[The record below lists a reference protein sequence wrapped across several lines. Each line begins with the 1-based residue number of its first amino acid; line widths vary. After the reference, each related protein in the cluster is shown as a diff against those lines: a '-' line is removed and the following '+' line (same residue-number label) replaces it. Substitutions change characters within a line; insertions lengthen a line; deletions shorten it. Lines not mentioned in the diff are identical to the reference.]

1 MIMAEKGKSRTEN
14 INLKQSGYL
23 SDFINK
29 IVVCEMLSG
38 KTLTGVLT
46 EYSTYELVLVETK
59 DIKSKKPAKTVV
71 FKHSLVSVRELE

>member
-1 MIMAEKGKSRTEN
+1 MNMAEKGKSRNEASQ
-14 INLKQSGYL
+14 QSGYL

-29 IVVCEMLSG
+29 IVVCETLSG

-46 EYSTYELVLVETK
+46 EYSTYELVLVEVK